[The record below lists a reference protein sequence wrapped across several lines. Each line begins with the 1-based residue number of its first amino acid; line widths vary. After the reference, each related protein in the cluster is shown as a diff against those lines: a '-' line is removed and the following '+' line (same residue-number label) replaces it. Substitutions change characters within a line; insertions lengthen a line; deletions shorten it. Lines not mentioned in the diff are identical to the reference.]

1 VSDCKC
7 CHGAQCPARNPE
19 PCPYCTCLATQPAA
33 ERYWNEPN
41 ALYGIILQH
50 DKEIERLGLL
60 GYQDEIDWYRED
72 QDRLR
77 RRFYE
82 IFDLEEAA

>member
-1 VSDCKC
+1 VPD
-7 CHGAQCPARNPE
+7 
-19 PCPYCTCLATQPAA
+19 AA
-33 ERYWNEPN
+33 DRYWDDSN

-50 DKEIERLGLL
+50 DKEIEYLGAL
-60 GYQDEIDWYRED
+60 GHQDEIDWYRED

-82 IFDLEEAA
+82 IFDIEEAA

>member
-1 VSDCKC
+1 VPD
-7 CHGAQCPARNPE
+7 
-19 PCPYCTCLATQPAA
+19 AA
-33 ERYWNEPN
+33 DRYWDDST
-41 ALYGIILQH
+41 ALYGIIVEH

-60 GYQDEIDWYRED
+60 GHQDEIDWYRED

-82 IFDLEEAA
+82 IFNYEEAA